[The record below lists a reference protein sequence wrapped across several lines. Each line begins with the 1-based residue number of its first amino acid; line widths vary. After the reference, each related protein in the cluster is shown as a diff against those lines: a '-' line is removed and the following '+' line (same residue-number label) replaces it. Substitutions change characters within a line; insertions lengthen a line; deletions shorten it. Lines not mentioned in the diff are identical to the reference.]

1 MTEKDVDF
9 FKSKVITD
17 EIPLEQENS
26 NFQSGEINIIVTTNE
41 AREEINLTKLRTLLP
56 NEKEYVCLSSDK
68 MTNRAGSVPE
78 GSVSFSASHGMMTN
92 LIIRK
97 GAPIM
102 MTLNHTVAEYKED
115 GLCNGLC
122 GYIDFIQVNPQD
134 PEQVDIIWMVPKSKN
149 VGKKCYRRAMR
160 HLRPEHS
167 EAYLH
172 PDAIPILPLCRAFEV
187 TCGGAH
193 FLRKQFPLTLCYAK
207 TAHKVQGDSLQ
218 KVRTMFG

>member
-1 MTEKDVDF
+1 
-9 FKSKVITD
+9 
-17 EIPLEQENS
+17 
-26 NFQSGEINIIVTTNE
+26 
-41 AREEINLTKLRTLLP
+41 
-56 NEKEYVCLSSDK
+56 
-68 MTNRAGSVPE
+68 
-78 GSVSFSASHGMMTN
+78 
-92 LIIRK
+92 
-97 GAPIM
+97 M

-115 GLCNGLC
+115 GLTNGLC
-122 GYIDFIQVNPQD
+122 GYIDYIQVNPQD
-134 PEQVDIIWMVPKSKN
+134 PEQVDIIWMVPKNKN
-149 VGKKCYRRAMR
+149 VGKKCYMRNMR

-172 PDAIPILPLCRAFEV
+172 PDAIPILPLRRAFEV